1 MVVQEEP
8 EVEDLGIR
16 LVAEVFFVEVQVIL
30 LQLVQHKALM
40 EVLVDILDPHIIL
53 KVVEE
58 EQLLQEQINRLDHLV
73 VELGEQEQQ
82 VQLMQHQP

>member
-1 MVVQEEP
+1 M
-8 EVEDLGIR
+8 EDLGIR
-16 LVAEVFFVEVQVIL
+16 LVEEVFFVEVQVIL

-40 EVLVDILDPHIIL
+40 EVLVDISHPHIIL

-58 EQLLQEQINRLDHLV
+58 EQLLQDQINRLDHLV